1 MARGNLLL
9 GTARGSLGDITF
21 YRYDSQQVSR
31 VRVRKIKNPKTVEQL
46 VPRIILTTV
55 SKAYSAMQFICKDSF
70 QGYSGAE
77 KNMRRFLK
85 VNNMQMKEMAYKYY
99 YGYRNHEYDDDFS
112 GNFNEKDT
120 FKMVINPY
128 FVSEGDLPTVP
139 YTVLTN
145 DGGLYMPWTNNPDFT
160 YQDFCDFLGVPA
172 GAQLTLLQLVG
183 NAETQYVD
191 RVDVSRIILSPAS
204 GGMSTKMINSG
215 AVNSPNPRNEGV
227 MKINLINEEPDFFL
241 SFETPFEQE
250 YPTQYILGAALIV
263 SYYENGMWRRSSQ
276 YILCGEEALNKH
288 NEAGIL
294 ISMSD
299 ALDTWMKDVNSSMY
313 LNQANTDTQSTNKQ
327 LRTIDEVEAPSET
340 KTRRKKSN

>member
-70 QGYSGAE
+70 QGYSGNE

-99 YGYRNHEYDDDFS
+99 YGYRNHEYDEDYS

-128 FVSEGDLPTVP
+128 FISEGDLPTVP
-139 YTVLTN
+139 YEALN
-145 DGGLYMPWTNNPDFT
+145 PDSGLLMPWTNNADFT

-183 NAETQYVD
+183 NAATQYVD

-204 GGMSTKMINSG
+204 GGMSTKMINNS
-215 AVNSPNPRNEGV
+215 AINSPNPRNEGV
-227 MKINLINEEPDFFL
+227 MKINLINEDPNYFL
-241 SFETPFEQE
+241 GFQSPYTQE
-250 YPTQYILGAALIV
+250 YEEQFILGAALIV

-276 YILCGEEALNKH
+276 YIKCGEGALEKH
-288 NEAGIL
+288 NEAGVL

-299 ALDTWMKDVNSSMY
+299 ALETWVKDVNSSLY
-313 LNQANTDTQSTNKQ
+313 LNQANTDTQEGARNV
-327 LRTIDEVEAPSET
+327 RTIDEVEASSDA

>member
-1 MARGNLLL
+1 M

-31 VRVRKIKNPKTVEQL
+31 VRVRKIKNPKTIEQL

-77 KNMRRFLK
+77 KNMRRFLR
-85 VNNMQMKEMAYKYY
+85 VNNMMMKEDAYKYY
-99 YGYRNHEYDDDFS
+99 YGYRNHEYSDDYS
-112 GNFNEKDT
+112 GNYNEKDT

-128 FVSEGDLPTVP
+128 MVSEGDLPTVP
-139 YTVLTN
+139 YSVLTS
-145 DGGLYMPWTNNPDFT
+145 DGGLFMPWTNNADFT
-160 YQDFCDFLGVPA
+160 YQDFCDALGVPA

-191 RVDVSRIILSPAS
+191 RVDVSRVILSPAS
-204 GGMSTKMINSG
+204 GGMSTTMLNSG
-215 AVNSPNPRNEGV
+215 SMRNPNPRNEGV
-227 MKINLINEEPDFFL
+227 MKINLINEDPNYYL
-241 SFETPFEQE
+241 SFETPFERE
-250 YPTQYILGAALIV
+250 YATQYILGAALIV
-263 SYYENGMWRRSSQ
+263 SYFENGMWRRSTQ
-276 YILCGEEALNKH
+276 NILCAEGALKTH
-288 NEAGIL
+288 DESGVL

-299 ALDTWMKDVNSSMY
+299 ALETWEKDINSSLY
-313 LNQANTDTQSTNKQ
+313 LNQANTNTQAGARNV
-327 LRTIDEVEAPSET
+327 RTIEEVDASSEA